1 MLSGGQ
7 RQAVLLARALLHD
20 PPILLLD
27 EPTSAMDNT
36 SEDILRNRLQSWS
49 QGKTLLLLTHR
60 SSVLSLVDRLIVLDY
75 GHVVADGPKEAV
87 IDALRRGRVGPAA
100 V

>member
-1 MLSGGQ
+1 
-7 RQAVLLARALLHD
+7 
-20 PPILLLD
+20 
-27 EPTSAMDNT
+27 
-36 SEDILRNRLQSWS
+36 
-49 QGKTLLLLTHR
+49 
-60 SSVLSLVDRLIVLDY
+60 VLDY